1 MRSVFAKTWDSFS
14 SLLRLPLSRPIGGA
28 SSTADPTLRKPA
40 FQPSDGFLKDRPF
53 EKPISR
59 RASRATFRFNRE
71 RRITK

>member
-1 MRSVFAKTWDSFS
+1 
-14 SLLRLPLSRPIGGA
+14 
-28 SSTADPTLRKPA
+28 
-40 FQPSDGFLKDRPF
+40 LKDRPF